1 MAFLFIYCLMC
12 YGLSA
17 ALVYYNGP
25 GDILSKFR
33 LSVSDNKYLS
43 ELFSCMFCLPTNIGF
58 VLSLL
63 SLIFAQNTPFTPF
76 TVLMG
81 DHASLWPLIILFDGF
96 FTGAVVSIIDSMVDC
111 LSCSNAE
118 TPQILND

>member
-1 MAFLFIYCLMC
+1 MEFLFVYCLMC

-25 GDILSKFR
+25 GDILLKFR
-33 LSVSDNKYLS
+33 LSVNDNKYLS

-63 SLIFAQNTPFTPF
+63 SLIFAQNIPFTPF
-76 TVLMG
+76 TALMD

-96 FTGAVVSIIDSMVDC
+96 FTGAAVSIIDTIVDW
-111 LSCSNAE
+111 LSGCNTG